1 MLFNFMQINNYSPI
15 ICPIHPSNSDITTQN
30 IAGRKA
36 SIFMVCQQKIR
47 ASSRIMDL
55 WEKKRTIHESP
66 FNSEH
71 DTPGLIRSQPDTLR
85 DHEVSLPRWVSTHEE
100 SEPGIHAIK
109 GAQNVSWMHE
119 TNAERTN
126 GIYWEKKRSEEVF
139 SRLLFFFLPSIGKEK
154 LLVKKEFEWIQLG
167 CMERY

>member
-36 SIFMVCQQKIR
+36 SIFMVCQQKYEPVLD
-47 ASSRIMDL
+47 SWTS
-55 WEKKRTIHESP
+55 EKKREQFMNRLLIANTTPLAWFAVNPTP
-66 FNSEH
+66 FAIMKSASLAEFQRMKN
-71 DTPGLIRSQPDTLR
+71 PSQAFMPLKAR
-85 DHEVSLPRWVSTHEE
+85 RMYLGCMKQMQR
-100 SEPGIHAIK
+100 
-109 GAQNVSWMHE
+109 
-119 TNAERTN
+119 ERTAFT
-126 GIYWEKKRSEEVF
+126 ERKKGQRKCFHVYC
-139 SRLLFFFLPSIGKEK
+139 FFFLPSIGKEK